1 MIYCYFELCEKIW
14 AGSPAIEQ
22 IDGVE
27 TVELNSLQDDNDE
40 GEEKQGESSGN
51 QSTTTDLQTD
61 NRDDSS
67 TTQLE
72 GSEDVA
78 VTTDQEIGRKRRTQ
92 LNSTLDSYKQQKLK
106 KKMPADTQ
114 LVHFAEEELLIKK
127 QMMERFESVSKDH
140 KDTMNQLTS
149 NLKTLSDSVTNAF
162 SVLQQILLHPRP
174 GPIQQPFQ
182 YQPAASHSSCYG
194 PRGQYM
200 EPPSPISASPSP
212 PFFQPI
218 PRHPSP
224 YISNHSTTIP
234 QNPFTPQVIPPADM
248 EDESQ

>member
-1 MIYCYFELCEKIW
+1 MDSKKRSGHGRVIYCYFELCEKIW

-174 GPIQQPFQ
+174 GPIQ
-182 YQPAASHSSCYG
+182 
-194 PRGQYM
+194 
-200 EPPSPISASPSP
+200 
-212 PFFQPI
+212 
-218 PRHPSP
+218 
-224 YISNHSTTIP
+224 
-234 QNPFTPQVIPPADM
+234 
-248 EDESQ
+248 